1 MITENKGMFLTIPI
15 PLGLSMNYCSH
26 SCSYCFANLNKPDRS
41 IDMKK
46 MYNQLIGFE
55 KSKTLC
61 SWYLQNKYPIMASN
75 LVDVF
80 AKSNYKH
87 FLEIYSIL
95 RKKDI
100 PIYFQTRGGNGIDE
114 VLKTLPKSAFYISI
128 TSHDDAIS
136 KKIEAGSPLP
146 SERIELIKKLKNLG
160 HEVAIGINPY
170 MPNYCDAEKIL
181 QETRDYTDKYWINS
195 IHLNN
200 NQLKNIPTD
209 RQKNLLK
216 DELKYIK
223 ENNSLVK
230 LYNLCIEYAVIPAGI
245 YMPSLTNFYDIF
257 DIYEKKIPTS
267 YDFVKN
273 IVQTKKEH
281 TKIYYEEFEKFIL
294 ERMSKEI
301 QYFDSGYKVAIK
313 RDYKLLKPKYKI
325 SEIINFH
332 WNEWKISQGAP
343 LHTQSFFPTKEKDN
357 KGNYIYQYTNKPFFI
372 NN

>member
-1 MITENKGMFLTIPI
+1 MITENKGMFLTTPI
-15 PLGLSMNYCSH
+15 PPGSSMNYCSH
-26 SCSYCFANLNKPDRS
+26 SCSYCLANPNKPDRS
-41 IDMKK
+41 TDTKK
-46 MYNQLIGFE
+46 THNQPTGPE
-55 KSKTLC
+55 KSKT
-61 SWYLQNKYPIMASN
+61 SRSRYPQNKHPTMAPN
-75 LVDVF
+75 PADAP
-80 AKSNYKH
+80 AKPNHKH
-87 FLEIYSIL
+87 PPETHPTL

-100 PIYFQTRGGNGIDE
+100 PIYFQTRGGNGTDE
-114 VLKTLPKSAFYISI
+114 APKTLPKSAFYISI
-128 TSHDDAIS
+128 TSHDDATS
-136 KKIEAGSPLP
+136 KKTEAGSPSP
-146 SERIELIKKLKNLG
+146 SERTELTKKLKNSG
-160 HEVAIGINPY
+160 HEVATGTNPH
-170 MPNYCDAEKIL
+170 MPNYRDAEKIL

-357 KGNYIYQYTNKPFFI
+357 KGNYIYQYTYKPFFI